1 MTVANSRVVR
11 DASFALEAVLPT
23 SAQWQHESWDLF
35 DRIASGDTDVAV
47 PWIFFAEI
55 AAACTRKVR
64 ARVMEPT
71 DAADFIE
78 QLDSLPLMLDLTL
91 DRAAG
96 LHARAMQWQ
105 CGAYD
110 AIYLA
115 LAQRLDLP
123 LATRDRGLRTA
134 AQAARVS
141 LY

>member
-1 MTVANSRVVR
+1 ML

-23 SAQWQHESWDLF
+23 PAQWQHESWDLF
-35 DRIASGDTDVAV
+35 DRIASGDTDAAV

-55 AAACTRKVR
+55 AAVCTRKVR
-64 ARVMEPT
+64 ARVM
-71 DAADFIE
+71 DAADAADYIE
-78 QLDSLPLMLDLTL
+78 QLDSLPLMLDLAL
-91 DRAAG
+91 DKAAG

-115 LAQRLDLP
+115 LSQRLDLP

-134 AQAARVS
+134 AKAAGIG

>member
-1 MTVANSRVVR
+1 MANSRVVL

-35 DRIASGDTDVAV
+35 ERIASGTADAAV

-55 AAACTRKVR
+55 AAACARRVR
-64 ARVMEPT
+64 ARAMDPS
-71 DAADFIE
+71 DAIDFMGH
-78 QLDSLPLMLDLTL
+78 LDTLPLMLDLTL
-91 DRAAG
+91 DKAAG
-96 LHARAMQWQ
+96 LYAPAMRWQ

-110 AIYLA
+110 AIYLT

-123 LATRDRGLRTA
+123 LATRDRGLITA
-134 AQAARVS
+134 AKAAHIA